1 MGNNEIPQAI
11 LNKMTGDEIWS
22 MKQKQKERA
31 RKRSPPP
38 PRPKGRRF
46 VSQYGNM
53 RMVTYIE

>member
-1 MGNNEIPQAI
+1 MGQNEIPLAI

-38 PRPKGRRF
+38 RPKGRRF